1 MTELL
6 DLREAVSSRLN
17 DMEHCLKETTLQIG
31 TSAYEKNIN
40 RIQDLKTR
48 AITDIADIEA
58 CLEEGMGPPQDSNI
72 TRDDFI
78 RDLKTSRP

>member
-40 RIQDLKTR
+40 SQLV
-48 AITDIADIEA
+48 
-58 CLEEGMGPPQDSNI
+58 
-72 TRDDFI
+72 
-78 RDLKTSRP
+78 